1 MELSL
6 SSRAPH
12 RTPTPTFATAR
23 LVLRELSL
31 SDAPA
36 YERHFVDYEVI
47 RNLSS
52 AVPWPY
58 PEGGV
63 LEYIRD
69 NVVPNQGLDRWVWA
83 IALKESPSEL
93 IGAVDLW
100 RKGRPEHRGFWLGRS
115 FWGRGYMTE
124 AVEPVMDYAFGPLGF
139 EKLVLTNAVGNSRS
153 GRVKEK
159 TGARLIGRRSTSF
172 VDPALTESEDWEI
185 TKEEWGAFKGKTGR

>member
-1 MELSL
+1 MN
-6 SSRAPH
+6 SSPLH
-12 RTPTPTFATAR
+12 STPCCIPTPTFETAR
-23 LVLRELSL
+23 LVLRALSL
-31 SDAPA
+31 SDVPA
-36 YERHFVDYEVI
+36 YERHFVDYDVI
-47 RNLSS
+47 RNLTS

-69 NVVPNQGLDRWVWA
+69 NVVPNQGVDRWVWA
-83 IALKESPSEL
+83 ITLRGSPSEL

-100 RKGRPEHRGFWLGRS
+100 RKGRPEHRGFWLGKR

-124 AVEPVMDYAFGPLGF
+124 AVEPVMEYAFGPLGF

-172 VDPALTESEDWEI
+172 VDPAFTESEVWEI
-185 TKEEWGAFKGKTGR
+185 GKEEWEAFKGKRGR